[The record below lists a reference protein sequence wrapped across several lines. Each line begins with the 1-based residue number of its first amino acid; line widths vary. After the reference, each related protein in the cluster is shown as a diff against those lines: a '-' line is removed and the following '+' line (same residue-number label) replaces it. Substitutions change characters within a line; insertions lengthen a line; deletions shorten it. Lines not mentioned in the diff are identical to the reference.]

1 MMRRSFA
8 LLALIAALA
17 LPLLTPAPASA
28 GTVGQCSGG
37 YVGPVSIEEIQQIDP
52 RPSTARAA
60 TKADLNHN
68 GDVCYQQ
75 RAKRGLTFSDD
86 DADFPF

>member
-1 MMRRSFA
+1 MRRSFA

-17 LPLLTPAPASA
+17 LPLLTPAPAGA
-28 GTVGQCSGG
+28 GTVGQCPGG
-37 YVGPVSIEEIQQIDP
+37 YLGPVSIEELQQIDP

-68 GDVCYQQ
+68 GDVCYKQ
-75 RAKRGLTFSDD
+75 RGQRSLTFSDD
-86 DADFPF
+86 DADIPF